1 MRPAIVSGIVTGY
14 VQSAIGQC
22 SPLSFVSVPEV
33 FAKVNLAQSPRF
45 WSGEYFN
52 GGVAF
57 VGS

>member
-14 VQSAIGQC
+14 VPVSYWPM

-45 WSGEYFN
+45 WSGEYFS